1 MHDKTGYKFFCFS
14 NIFPARDLI
23 MNDLRTLLISSPNKE
38 FIEYLYRRI
47 ECMKIEI
54 TIGSMRFAI
63 DSVNKLDIKIPH
75 NVPFTL
81 ITGTPIIVR
90 IPKAKYKLHGI
101 NPKNDYN
108 YLYWRIEHPI
118 ELFVSQIQNNLSKKY
133 NEYYRC
139 YEDNN
144 NYNKDF
150 VRPSMYAPSFAN
162 LFEKFRFIKQVSTK
176 LVIRGSEQTVIGSV
190 WEFGFEGWQDSKLIQ
205 FVLDSGLGERNSLG
219 FGYMNIKLEHSV
231 YG

>member
-1 MHDKTGYKFFCFS
+1 
-14 NIFPARDLI
+14 
-23 MNDLRTLLISSPNKE
+23 
-38 FIEYLYRRI
+38 
-47 ECMKIEI
+47 MKLEI
-54 TIGSMRFAI
+54 TIGSMRFTI

-90 IPKAKYKLHGI
+90 IPKEKYKQHGI

-133 NEYYRC
+133 NEYYTG
-139 YEDNN
+139 YKDSNK
-144 NYNKDF
+144 NYNKDI
-150 VRPSMYAPSFAN
+150 VRPSMSVPSFAN

-176 LVIRGSEQTVIGSV
+176 LVIRGSEQTVIASV
-190 WEFGFEGWQDSKLIQ
+190 WEFGFEGWQDSKMIQ
-205 FVLDSGLGERNSLG
+205 FV
-219 FGYMNIKLEHSV
+219 
-231 YG
+231 